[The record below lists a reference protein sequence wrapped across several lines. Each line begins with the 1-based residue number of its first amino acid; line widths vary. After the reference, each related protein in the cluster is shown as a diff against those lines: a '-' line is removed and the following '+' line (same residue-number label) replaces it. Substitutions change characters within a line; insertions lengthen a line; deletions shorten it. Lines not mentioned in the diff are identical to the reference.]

1 MGSVWLVAPCADLGC
16 FGILLDG
23 GYFAWRGF
31 GFLMA
36 LVWVLE
42 AVHGWMRPFAP
53 VASALRASLTTT
65 PFGAL
70 AKLATADRWSAT
82 LVARTG
88 GELASPKGAVVR
100 LARRSGRPHQALDL
114 AYLLFGPSLFW
125 GLRVFDL
132 VLRAFGEAIMVYLD
146 CAGSYSAVGSV
157 CCFRREPRL
166 CMYRWCLR
174 RCEFA
179 LRGDFLSLRE
189 DQA

>member
-1 MGSVWLVAPCADLGC
+1 
-16 FGILLDG
+16 
-23 GYFAWRGF
+23 
-31 GFLMA
+31 MA

-88 GELASPKGAVVR
+88 GELASPKGVVVR

-114 AYLLFGPSLFW
+114 AYLLFGPS
-125 GLRVFDL
+125 
-132 VLRAFGEAIMVYLD
+132 VLWAFVALDIAYL
-146 CAGSYSAVGSV
+146 
-157 CCFRREPRL
+157 
-166 CMYRWCLR
+166 
-174 RCEFA
+174 
-179 LRGDFLSLRE
+179 
-189 DQA
+189 